1 MSISMVDGHPA
12 GAFWSID
19 DCVRAVTA
27 FDSIEDL
34 QGTEPGY
41 APSFYP
47 GRANSMAEI
56 SAMERVCSAFNTWA
70 EREGRDRRAQIHRIQ
85 SAGEARKGPFA

>member
-1 MSISMVDGHPA
+1 MSMQSSQPDHA
-12 GAFWSID
+12 WWSID

-27 FDSIEDL
+27 FESFEDL
-34 QGTEPGY
+34 QATEPSY

-56 SAMERVCSAFNTWA
+56 SAMRRVCSAFNAWA
-70 EREGRDRRAQIHRIQ
+70 EREGRGRRAEVHSIQ
-85 SAGEARKGPFA
+85 SAGEVRKWPFA